1 MDKVNTNGLIIELMK
16 ENGEIIWCM
25 AQAFIYGLLIKTK
38 VWIKWNT
45 MDSIM
50 KIKSMDLVHFGMLM
64 VRSLKANMR
73 MGKDMVMVT
82 LQLKKVRRRKDIG

>member
-1 MDKVNTNGLIIELMK
+1 
-16 ENGEIIWCM
+16 
-25 AQAFIYGLLIKTK
+25 
-38 VWIKWNT
+38 
-45 MDSIM
+45 M